1 MLAGARRPARSPPA
15 HAVNGPAR
23 GLPEVVGEARAER
36 RDVLDD
42 VRVPLNLARAGR
54 VTEQVRIVA
63 LLPDKDEVGSC
74 HELCDVRA
82 PRRGAG
88 KGAGRDTPPAFVL
101 CFVLAPELVLLDEL
115 LVREDDPTRY
125 RVSPLHRRKGS
136 DARR

>member
-1 MLAGARRPARSPPA
+1 MRAGARRPARSLPA

-23 GLPEVVGEARAER
+23 GLPEVVRETRAER

-42 VRVPLNLARAGR
+42 VRVPQDVARAGR
-54 VTEQVRIVA
+54 MTEQVRIVA
-63 LLPDKDEVGSC
+63 LLPDKDQVRRG

-88 KGAGRDTPPAFVL
+88 KRAGRDTPPAFVL

-115 LVREDDPTRY
+115 LVGEDDPT
-125 RVSPLHRRKGS
+125 
-136 DARR
+136 